1 MEPHLEAWA
10 QQMAELVQRKTRE
23 RDQRHQTAVLN
34 QAQAERLWVA
44 GMDQVVYILTLLVQ
58 ALRQTG
64 QFSQLTLITH
74 ARSPQ
79 GTTTYMRQGVLLTLK
94 GVGQDRQAIEFTID
108 GASAFRP
115 DLIAPMVR
123 VLTIQEARHGA
134 GAPQD
139 QLRLGVSVQG
149 TVVWQLL
156 NPALPLPAEGSVEDL
171 LKSFLASCLN
181 AE

>member
-1 MEPHLEAWA
+1 MDTSLGAWA
-10 QQMAELVQRKTRE
+10 QQMAELVQRKARE

-44 GMDQVVYILTLLVQ
+44 GMDHIVHTLVLLVEALRHTGRFPHLTL
-58 ALRQTG
+58 T
-64 QFSQLTLITH
+64 TH

-94 GVGQDRQAIEFTID
+94 GVGHDQQTIEFAID
-108 GASAFRP
+108 GVAAFRP
-115 DLIAPMVR
+115 DLLAPMVR
-123 VLTIQEARHGA
+123 VLTIQDVRSGA

-139 QLRLGVSVQG
+139 HLRLGVSVQG

-156 NPALPLPAEGSVEDL
+156 DPSCRCLRRRAWRNS
-171 LKSFLASCLN
+171 SRASLRF
-181 AE
+181 A

>member
-1 MEPHLEAWA
+1 MESHLEAWA
-10 QQMAELVQRKTRE
+10 QQMAKLVQRKTRE
-23 RDQRHQTAVLN
+23 REQRHQTALLN
-34 QAQAERLWVA
+34 QEQAERLWVA
-44 GMDQVVYILTLLVQ
+44 GMDQVVQTLTVLIQ

-64 QFSQLTLITH
+64 QFPQLTLTTH

-94 GVGQDRQAIEFTID
+94 GVGQDRQTIEFAID

-115 DLIAPMVR
+115 DLLAPMVR
-123 VLTIQEARHGA
+123 VLTIQETRHGK
-134 GAPQD
+134 GTPQD
-139 QLRLGVSVQG
+139 QLRLGVSIQG

-156 NPALPLPAEGSVEDL
+156 NSALPLPAEGSVGDL

>member
-23 RDQRHQTAVLN
+23 REQRHQTDVLN
-34 QAQAERLWVA
+34 QAQAERLWVES
-44 GMDQVVYILTLLVQ
+44 MDQIVHTLTLLVQ

-64 QFSQLTLITH
+64 QFPHLTLMTH

-94 GVGQDRQAIEFTID
+94 GVGQDQQTIEFAID
-108 GASAFRP
+108 SAPAFRP
-115 DLIAPMVR
+115 DLLTPTVR
-123 VLTIQEARHGA
+123 VQTIQETRHGA
-134 GAPQD
+134 GTPQD

-156 NPALPLPAEGSVEDL
+156 NPALSLPAEGSVEDL
-171 LKSFLASCLN
+171 LKCFLASCLN
-181 AE
+181 AD

>member
-1 MEPHLEAWA
+1 MESHLEAWA
-10 QQMAELVQRKTRE
+10 QQMAELVQRRTRE

-44 GMDQVVYILTLLVQ
+44 GMDQVVQTLTLLVQ

-64 QFSQLTLITH
+64 HFPHLTLITH

-94 GVGQDRQAIEFTID
+94 GVGQDQQTIEFAID
-108 GASAFRP
+108 GTSAFRP

-123 VLTIQEARHGA
+123 VLTIQEARYGA
-134 GAPQD
+134 GTPQD

-149 TVVWQLL
+149 PVVWQLL
-156 NPALPLPAEGSVEDL
+156 NPALPLPAEGSPEDL
-171 LKSFLASCLN
+171 LKSFLAACLG